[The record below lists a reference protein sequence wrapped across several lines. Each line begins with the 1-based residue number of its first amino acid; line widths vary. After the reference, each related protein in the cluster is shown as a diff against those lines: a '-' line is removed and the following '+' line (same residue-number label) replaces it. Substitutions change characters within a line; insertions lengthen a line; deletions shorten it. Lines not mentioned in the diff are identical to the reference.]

1 MSGRVEFMS
10 TKYATPRERV
20 KVKLNRI
27 RGRINRLEASGFAD
41 YSQAYRN
48 LKQYN
53 NARFNTRGMTKQQL
67 LDTEKVID
75 QFLSLETST
84 ISGVKHNVENMANVL
99 GVNMSSIKPG
109 DARKVMDTF
118 LLLKEESLKIMQY
131 CNMIDS
137 DMYQNYREPLQDL
150 LTKLPTVKEEGTLM
164 VEDLESAIRDIAEM
178 IDNELIERGGE
189 GYYVDGVY
197 QEWFPNK

>member
-27 RGRINRLEASGFAD
+27 RGRINRLEASGFAEH
-41 YSQAYRN
+41 SQAYLR
-48 LKQYN
+48 LKEYN
-53 NARFNTRGMTKQQL
+53 NARFNTRGMNEQQL

-75 QFLSLETST
+75 QFMSNMTST
-84 ISGVKHNVENMANVL
+84 ISGTKESIMNVVHIL
-99 GVNMSSIKPG
+99 GVNMTSVKPG
-109 DARKVMDTF
+109 DARRIMDIF
-118 LLLKEESLKIMQY
+118 LLLKEESLKIMRY
-131 CNMIDS
+131 CNMMDS
-137 DMYQNYREPLQDL
+137 EMYQNYREPLQDL
-150 LTKLPTVKEEGTLM
+150 LSKLPTVRENGTLM